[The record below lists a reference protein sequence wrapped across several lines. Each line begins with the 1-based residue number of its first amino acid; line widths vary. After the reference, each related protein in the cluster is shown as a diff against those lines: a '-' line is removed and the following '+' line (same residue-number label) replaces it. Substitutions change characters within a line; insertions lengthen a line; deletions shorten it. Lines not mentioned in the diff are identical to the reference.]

1 MLGWPP
7 ERARIW
13 GGAKN
18 LKDEVPTVRVMLYD
32 PNQVFS
38 ASIRPLLHRRGD
50 IPIEARSARA
60 LVSADAQIDCCL
72 VALEAVSR
80 NRVLTDCKR
89 PVFLI
94 TDRDDGSVLR
104 KAVSVSAAGIAN
116 THIMPGELL
125 HAIDRGL
132 ASPPYYDPQ
141 LLRAALQ
148 PAPLLGDDDALE
160 LAHHLTPREDDVLR
174 RIVRGEPTS
183 HMADQMGVS
192 VSTVRSHVQ
201 NVLGKLGV
209 NSRLAAIA
217 FAINY
222 GIDTVREKHPQLS

>member
-1 MLGWPP
+1 M
-7 ERARIW
+7 
-13 GGAKN
+13 
-18 LKDEVPTVRVMLYD
+18 RVMLYD

-50 IPIEARSARA
+50 IAIEAKSAKA
-60 LVSADAQIDCCL
+60 LAAAEHVDCCL

-80 NRVLTDCKR
+80 SRALTDCKR

-104 KAVSVSAAGIAN
+104 KAVSVAAAGIAC
-116 THIMPGELL
+116 THILPKDLL
-125 HAIDRGL
+125 NAIDQGI

-148 PAPLLGDDDALE
+148 PAPILGDQDAHE

-174 RIVRGEPTS
+174 RIIRGEATS
-183 HMADQMGVS
+183 HMADAMGVS

-217 FAINY
+217 FALNY
-222 GIDTVREKHPQLS
+222 GLETVREQHPQLS

>member
-1 MLGWPP
+1 M
-7 ERARIW
+7 
-13 GGAKN
+13 
-18 LKDEVPTVRVMLYD
+18 RVMLYD
-32 PNQVFS
+32 PYQVFS
-38 ASIRPLLHRRGD
+38 ASIRPLLYRRGD
-50 IPIEARSARA
+50 TAVEAKTLKA
-60 LVSADAQIDCCL
+60 LATGDENIDCCL

-80 NRVLTDCKR
+80 NGVLADCRR

-94 TDRDDGSVLR
+94 TDREDGSVLR
-104 KAVSVSAAGIAN
+104 KAVSVSACGIAN
-116 THIMPGELL
+116 THILARDLL

-132 ASPPYYDPQ
+132 ADPPYYDPQ
-141 LLRAALQ
+141 LLEAALQ
-148 PAPLLGDDDALE
+148 PAPLLGPQDAHE

-183 HMADQMGVS
+183 QMAVQMGVS

-217 FAINY
+217 FALNY
-222 GIDTVREKHPQLS
+222 GLETTLREQHPQLS

>member
-1 MLGWPP
+1 
-7 ERARIW
+7 
-13 GGAKN
+13 
-18 LKDEVPTVRVMLYD
+18 MLYD

-50 IPIEARSARA
+50 VAIEARSAKA
-60 LVSADAQIDCCL
+60 LLSEEQVDCCL

-104 KAVSVSAAGIAN
+104 KAVSVSAVGIAS
-116 THIMPGELL
+116 THIMPKELL
-125 HAIDRGL
+125 NAIDQGL
-132 ASPPYYDPQ
+132 TSPPYYDPQ

-148 PAPLLGDDDALE
+148 PAPLLGAQDAHE

-174 RIVRGEPTS
+174 RIVRGEATS
-183 HMADQMGVS
+183 HMADAMGVS

-222 GIDTVREKHPQLS
+222 GLDPVREKHPQMS

>member
-1 MLGWPP
+1 M
-7 ERARIW
+7 
-13 GGAKN
+13 
-18 LKDEVPTVRVMLYD
+18 
-32 PNQVFS
+32 
-38 ASIRPLLHRRGD
+38 LHRRGD
-50 IPIEARSARA
+50 IAVEAKSARVLA
-60 LVSADAQIDCCL
+60 SSDDQVDCCL

-80 NRVLTDCKR
+80 NRVLTDCRR

-104 KAVSVSAAGIAN
+104 KAVSVAACGIAS
-116 THIMPGELL
+116 THILPKDLL

-132 ASPPYYDPQ
+132 ADPPYYDPQ

-148 PAPLLGDDDALE
+148 PAPLLGAQDAHE
-160 LAHHLTPREDDVLR
+160 LADHLTPREDDVLR
-174 RIVRGEPTS
+174 RIVRGEATS
-183 HMADQMGVS
+183 HMAAAMGVS

-222 GIDTVREKHPQLS
+222 GLEPTIREKHAQLN

>member
-1 MLGWPP
+1 
-7 ERARIW
+7 
-13 GGAKN
+13 
-18 LKDEVPTVRVMLYD
+18 MLYD

-50 IPIEARSARA
+50 ITVDAGSPKA
-60 LVSADAQIDCCL
+60 LASDDDRVDCCL

-80 NRVLTDCKR
+80 NRILTDCRR

-94 TDRDDGSVLR
+94 TDREDGAVLR
-104 KAVSVSAAGIAN
+104 KAVSMSARGIAN
-116 THIMPGELL
+116 THIMPQDLL
-125 HAIDRGL
+125 VAVDR
-132 ASPPYYDPQ
+132 SMTDPPYYDPR

-148 PAPLLGDDDALE
+148 PAPLLGARDAHE
-160 LAHHLTPREDDVLR
+160 LADHLTPREDDVLR

-183 HMADQMGVS
+183 HMAAAMGVS

-209 NSRLAAIA
+209 NSRLGAVA

-222 GIDTVREKHPQLS
+222 GLETVHDGSPQLSSAPSAP

>member
-1 MLGWPP
+1 
-7 ERARIW
+7 
-13 GGAKN
+13 
-18 LKDEVPTVRVMLYD
+18 MLYD

-50 IPIEARSARA
+50 IAIEAKNAKA
-60 LVSADAQIDCCL
+60 LATDEHVDCCL
-72 VALEAVSR
+72 IALEAVSR
-80 NRVLTDCKR
+80 SRILTDCKK

-104 KAVSVSAAGIAN
+104 KAVSVAAAGIAC
-116 THIMPGELL
+116 THILPKDLL
-125 HAIDRGL
+125 HAIDQGIN
-132 ASPPYYDPQ
+132 SPPYYDPQ

-148 PAPLLGDDDALE
+148 PAPLLGAQDAHE

-174 RIVRGEPTS
+174 RIIRGEATS
-183 HMADQMGVS
+183 YMADSMGVS

-222 GIDTVREKHPQLS
+222 GLESVREQHPQLS

>member
-1 MLGWPP
+1 M
-7 ERARIW
+7 
-13 GGAKN
+13 
-18 LKDEVPTVRVMLYD
+18 RVMLYD

-50 IPIEARSARA
+50 IPVEARTAKA
-60 LVSADAQIDCCL
+60 LVAADAQIDCCL

-89 PVFLI
+89 PLFLI
-94 TDRDDGSVLR
+94 TDREDGSVLR

-116 THIMPGELL
+116 THIMPGDLL
-125 HAIDRGL
+125 EAIDRGL
-132 ASPPYYDPQ
+132 LSPPYYDPQ

-148 PAPLLGDDDALE
+148 PAPLLGEHDALE

-174 RIVRGEPTS
+174 RIVRGEPTAQ
-183 HMADQMGVS
+183 MATQMGVS

-222 GIDTVREKHPQLS
+222 GIDTVREQHPQLS